1 MLNKFCDLLK
11 PCWQQCSSVRWDRP
25 GSDGWR
31 AETSVLPPQLQQDR
45 HSRVRELRE
54 ALREAAHGHRGDLWL
69 CCGMTLPASPRL
81 YLYSCQPES
90 PSFPQPRLKKCL
102 KYRKLSLF
110 YTRTLGGKGQ
120 LLDFFF
126 LKFFNFLFQENR
138 FCGSCH
144 RIIQLLLKTNIL
156 NIQNADFSYISTVKQ
171 YSILKD
177 YYYFCKR

>member
-1 MLNKFCDLLK
+1 MASLSLAGTI
-11 PCWQQCSSVRWDRP
+11 CSSVRCGRP

-31 AETSVLPPQLQQDR
+31 ADTSLLPPQLQQDR

-126 LKFFNFLFQENR
+126 LNFLNFLFQENR